1 MGLRKDKN
9 ALIFTV
15 CGLCGLRLGAARAG
29 PARAGAARGYS
40 RRLRGRRAG
49 CCWGRRARGLQGR
62 GRCEAAAGG
71 CGATRGDARAAVGG
85 GARGVC
91 KGEGGARLQHGLRGR
106 RRGCSDGSV
115 AEAARG
121 LREVDWEIRKYS
133 RAEKRPMVKPS
144 VENAS
149 MAIGEPARSAWAA
162 EDRNEPARPLAL
174 PSPSV
179 HPEEARTAATGWRSM
194 QRLRRR
200 RRVLCCCGCC
210 VTTLVIVVLVLVVLA
225 LTVFRVKDP
234 RITMN
239 GVWLTALRTGPDGG
253 GGAASA
259 VATNATL
266 TADVSVKN
274 PNIVAVRFSRS
285 ETDVYYEGQTI
296 SVAYVPAGEVG
307 ADRTVRMNVTL
318 DLLGDRLMQVLNG
331 SGLILGQEYD
341 LRTHTEM
348 NATVKVLGIYKKDIE
363 LRMNCTVILEVGG
376 VADAASG
383 VQSKGVNC
391 AAIVS

>member
-1 MGLRKDKN
+1 MYKLKSST
-9 ALIFTV
+9 A
-15 CGLCGLRLGAARAG
+15 
-29 PARAGAARGYS
+29 S
-40 RRLRGRRAG
+40 
-49 CCWGRRARGLQGR
+49 
-62 GRCEAAAGG
+62 
-71 CGATRGDARAAVGG
+71 
-85 GARGVC
+85 
-91 KGEGGARLQHGLRGR
+91 
-106 RRGCSDGSV
+106 
-115 AEAARG
+115 
-121 LREVDWEIRKYS
+121 
-133 RAEKRPMVKPS
+133 S
-144 VENAS
+144 VEPSKTGKKSIICYLLAS
-149 MAIGEPARSAWAA
+149 MAIGEPARSASV
-162 EDRNEPARPLAL
+162 EDRNEPERPLAL

-179 HPEEARTAATGWRSM
+179 HPEEAQTGATGWRST

-210 VTTLVIVVLVLVVLA
+210 VTTLVVVVLVLVVLA

-239 GVWLTALRTGPDGG
+239 GVWLTALHTGPDGG
-253 GGAASA
+253 GGTTSGAI
-259 VATNATL
+259 ATNATL

-296 SVAYVPAGEVG
+296 SVAYVPAGKVG

-331 SGLILGQEYD
+331 TGLILGQDYD

-348 NATVKVLGIYKKDIE
+348 NATVKVLGIYKKNIE
-363 LRMNCTVILEVGG
+363 LRMNCSVVLEVGG

-383 VQSKGVNC
+383 VQSKDVNC
-391 AAIVS
+391 VAIVS